1 MTDLSVRR
9 LTGADAADWR
19 ALRLEALSTYPQA
32 FLTTYDEAAAVSL
45 DTIADRLENGHSFG
59 VFTGSTLVGIGS
71 LIPQTKAQTK
81 HRADLGAFFVQ
92 PGAQGSGAATALVE
106 GIAAAA
112 GQLGISQLELFVA
125 ASNARAIAFYTR
137 AGFRE
142 VGQIPNATLSDGHAE
157 TDLIMIRAI
166 A

>member
-9 LTGADAADWR
+9 LTGADAEGWR

-32 FLTTYDEAAAVSL
+32 FLTTHDEAAAVSL
-45 DTIADRLENGHSFG
+45 DTIAERLENGHSFG

-92 PGAQGSGAATALVE
+92 PGAQGSG
-106 GIAAAA
+106 
-112 GQLGISQLELFVA
+112 FVA
-125 ASNARAIAFYTR
+125 ASNARAIAFYMR